1 VPETATTCSAIRSWS
16 ALIFAFDVLVVF
28 ALTARWA
35 ARGACAG
42 GAGWCEHHEHALARA
57 IGRGSGRP
65 ENHAMSAAAERRPA
79 SAAASGTAPLEERAG
94 GDGRQPQRFA
104 LLLCSVVASVA
115 VLGTVASGALQQVV
129 VSSLLAASLVLSF
142 RIARVS
148 RPLMILAVAVAVA
161 GVGVSVVQAANGGIG
176 DGAARAMNALLVS
189 LGPPAVGLGVVR
201 NLRAHQ
207 EVRLEAVMGVL
218 SLYMLLGL
226 LFAFVYGAMD
236 RLGGDPFFDESQQAT
251 VANCVY
257 FSFTT
262 LTTAGFGDFTARTD
276 LGHTLTVFEALV
288 GQIYLVTV
296 VSLIVSNLGR
306 RNSPR

>member
-1 VPETATTCSAIRSWS
+1 
-16 ALIFAFDVLVVF
+16 
-28 ALTARWA
+28 
-35 ARGACAG
+35 
-42 GAGWCEHHEHALARA
+42 
-57 IGRGSGRP
+57 
-65 ENHAMSAAAERRPA
+65 MSAAAERRRA
-79 SAAASGTAPLEERAG
+79 SADASGAAPPAERAR

-115 VLGTVASGALQQVV
+115 VLGATAPGAVQQVV
-129 VSSLLAASLVLSF
+129 ISVLLGASLLLSF
-142 RIARVS
+142 RIARVTP
-148 RPLMILAVAVAVA
+148 RLLVLAITIAVA
-161 GVGVSVVQAANGGIG
+161 GVTVSVLEASTGAIG
-176 DGAARAMNALLVS
+176 DGEARVMNALLVL
-189 LGPPAVGLGVVR
+189 LGPPAVGLGVIR

-226 LFAFVYGAMD
+226 LFAFVYGAID
-236 RLGGDPFFDESQQAT
+236 RLGGAPFFGEGHDAT
-251 VANCVY
+251 VAHCVY

-276 LGHTLTVFEALV
+276 LGHTLTIFEALV

-306 RNSPR
+306 RSSAR